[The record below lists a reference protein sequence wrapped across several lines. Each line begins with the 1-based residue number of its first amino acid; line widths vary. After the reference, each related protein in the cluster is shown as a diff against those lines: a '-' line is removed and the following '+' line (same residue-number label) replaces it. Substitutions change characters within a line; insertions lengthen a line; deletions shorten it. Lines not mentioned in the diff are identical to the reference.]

1 MTAYAGPRELRRLL
15 RAVMSVAYEADV
27 ATVLEHI
34 VTAARDMVGARYAA
48 LGVLDPSRT
57 YLAEFITVGIEDEQR
72 ARIGELPKGHGIL
85 GVLIADPKPIRL
97 PDLSEH
103 PDSLGF
109 PVSHP
114 PMRSFLGVPLY
125 VQDEVFG
132 NLYLTDKE
140 DEDGFSDIDE
150 ELALSLAAAAA
161 LAIDNA
167 RLHERSA
174 ALSLLEDR
182 ERIGRDLHDTV
193 LQELFATGLAMQ
205 GTARLAEGHPEIADR
220 LQRHIDDLDAT
231 IRDIR
236 SAIFNIEVAR
246 SSGTSLRREV
256 LDLVAGSSRV
266 LGFEPAV
273 HLDGPIDTA
282 VPADVAGQL
291 LPVLREALSNI
302 ARHAGATRVDVSV
315 CVDVDLLLQVADDG
329 VGGVVE
335 SGGGNGLR
343 NMTHR
348 AEHLGGSAH
357 ISRPA
362 DGGTLLE
369 WVVPLQA

>member
-1 MTAYAGPRELRRLL
+1 MATGRAALPSEGRRRYASPRRLQHAAQT
-15 RAVMSVAYEADV
+15 RAAV
-27 ATVLEHI
+27 
-34 VTAARDMVGARYAA
+34 
-48 LGVLDPSRT
+48 
-57 YLAEFITVGIEDEQR
+57 
-72 ARIGELPKGHGIL
+72 
-85 GVLIADPKPIRL
+85 
-97 PDLSEH
+97 
-103 PDSLGF
+103 
-109 PVSHP
+109 
-114 PMRSFLGVPLY
+114 
-125 VQDEVFG
+125 
-132 NLYLTDKE
+132 
-140 DEDGFSDIDE
+140 
-150 ELALSLAAAAA
+150 LAAA
-161 LAIDNA
+161 
-167 RLHERSA
+167 RLFDENGWAGSAWPWRSPCSA
-174 ALSLLEDR
+174 SAGTSASSR
-182 ERIGRDLHDTV
+182 GRR
-193 LQELFATGLAMQ
+193 FATGLAMQ
-205 GTARLAEGHPEIADR
+205 GTARLAEDHPEIADR
-220 LQRHIDDLDAT
+220 LQRHVDDLDAT
-231 IRDIR
+231 IRDMR
-236 SAIFNIEVAR
+236 SAIFKIEVAR

-302 ARHAGATRVDVSV
+302 ARHAGATRVDVCV

-343 NMTHR
+343 NTTHR
-348 AEHLGGSAH
+348 AEQLGGSAH